1 MLIPN
6 SYSSILIKRDLSRD
20 VFLALLEHVCNLR
33 ILTARLHG
41 LGLKVPDKY
50 KQFEQELEITS
61 DLVKRSPDDLHKG
74 LIEVHEFCQGIRLS
88 RMSEN

>member
-1 MLIPN
+1 M
-6 SYSSILIKRDLSRD
+6 IKKDLSRD
-20 VFLALLEHVCNLR
+20 VLLALLKHVCNFW
-33 ILTARLHG
+33 ILTAGLHG

-50 KQFEQELEITS
+50 NQFEQELEITP

-74 LIEVHEFCQGIRLS
+74 LIEVHKFCQGVRLS

>member
-1 MLIPN
+1 M
-6 SYSSILIKRDLSRD
+6 IKKDLSRD
-20 VFLALLEHVCNLR
+20 VFLALLKHVCNLW

-50 KQFEQELEITS
+50 NQFEQELEITP

-74 LIEVHEFCQGIRLS
+74 LIEVHEFCQGVRLS